1 MSRSSS
7 TQRKVGTLLSYALL
21 LGNTVINLA
30 YVPILL
36 SFIGVAE
43 FGLYRLLGSVIAYFN
58 VLDFGLSATITRFLV
73 KYKTLKDQVKIDKLL
88 TMSLLLYVGIGVILS
103 LCGLIVYYCIP
114 YIFKDSLAPEMIDS
128 AKKIFLLLLL
138 NLLML
143 FASKVFDAVIISEE
157 RFIFHRLISLIQI
170 LLQPFAIVGVLIFY
184 PTALS
189 VVLVQTVFNLL
200 LVLVKVIYCRRV
212 LQVRFVYHGWDSEI
226 LLAMR
231 NLSLSLF
238 VVSVVDQVFWQSNQL
253 LIGIKIG
260 AESVAIYAIAS
271 QIYINYMNIS
281 LAVSSTLL
289 PKITAMVTNRCSD
302 EEFQHLFLKVGRLQF
317 YLLSLILSGFILFG
331 HSFLHYWVGDGFDL
345 VYWIT
350 LIIIVPFTI
359 DLIQNVGLSIM
370 QARNVYHVRA
380 VIYVFVGILNVVL
393 AYYWIDMYGIAGGAV
408 ATGLSML
415 LGNGIIMNVYYH
427 RYMNLNIVHFWKQI
441 ARLSVVMILLTVLGL
456 YVIPHIDLNSSIYIF
471 VISMLLYSFIYFG
484 VQWISNFNSY
494 EKNLFYSFFLKVVL
508 IKKSC

>member
-1 MSRSSS
+1 M
-7 TQRKVGTLLSYALL
+7 
-21 LGNTVINLA
+21 
-30 YVPILL
+30 
-36 SFIGVAE
+36 
-43 FGLYRLLGSVIAYFN
+43 
-58 VLDFGLSATITRFLV
+58 
-73 KYKTLKDQVKIDKLL
+73 
-88 TMSLLLYVGIGVILS
+88 
-103 LCGLIVYYCIP
+103 
-114 YIFKDSLAPEMIDS
+114 
-128 AKKIFLLLLL
+128 
-138 NLLML
+138 
-143 FASKVFDAVIISEE
+143 
-157 RFIFHRLISLIQI
+157 
-170 LLQPFAIVGVLIFY
+170 
-184 PTALS
+184 
-189 VVLVQTVFNLL
+189 
-200 LVLVKVIYCRRV
+200 
-212 LQVRFVYHGWDSEI
+212 
-226 LLAMR
+226 
-231 NLSLSLF
+231 
-238 VVSVVDQVFWQSNQL
+238 
-253 LIGIKIG
+253 
-260 AESVAIYAIAS
+260 YAIAS

-302 EEFQHLFLKVGRLQF
+302 EEFQYLFLKVGRLQF

-359 DLIQNVGLSIM
+359 DLIQNVGLAIM

-380 VIYVFVGILNVVL
+380 AVYVFVGILNVVL
-393 AYYWIDMYGIAGGAV
+393 AYYWIDMYGIVGGAV

-456 YVIPHIDLNSSIYIF
+456 YVIPHIDLSSSIYIL

-494 EKNLFYSFFLKVVL
+494 EKNLFYSFLSKVGL

>member
-1 MSRSSS
+1 MSQNSS

-36 SFIGVAE
+36 SLIGVAE
-43 FGLYRLLGSVIAYFN
+43 FGLYRLLGSIIAYFN

-73 KYKTLKDQVKIDKLL
+73 KYKTLKDQVKVDKLL
-88 TMSLLLYVGIGVILS
+88 TMSLLLYVGIGVILG
-103 LCGLIVYYCIP
+103 LCGFVVYYCIP
-114 YIFKDSLAPEMIDS
+114 YIFKDSLAPDMVDS

-302 EEFQHLFLKVGRLQF
+302 EEFQHLF
-317 YLLSLILSGFILFG
+317 
-331 HSFLHYWVGDGFDL
+331 
-345 VYWIT
+345 
-350 LIIIVPFTI
+350 
-359 DLIQNVGLSIM
+359 
-370 QARNVYHVRA
+370 
-380 VIYVFVGILNVVL
+380 
-393 AYYWIDMYGIAGGAV
+393 
-408 ATGLSML
+408 
-415 LGNGIIMNVYYH
+415 
-427 RYMNLNIVHFWKQI
+427 
-441 ARLSVVMILLTVLGL
+441 
-456 YVIPHIDLNSSIYIF
+456 
-471 VISMLLYSFIYFG
+471 
-484 VQWISNFNSY
+484 
-494 EKNLFYSFFLKVVL
+494 
-508 IKKSC
+508 

>member
-1 MSRSSS
+1 MSQNSS
-7 TQRKVGTLLSYALL
+7 TQRKVGTLLS
-21 LGNTVINLA
+21 LA

-43 FGLYRLLGSVIAYFN
+43 FGLYRLLGSIIAYFN

-73 KYKTLKDQVKIDKLL
+73 KYKTLKDQVKVDKLL
-88 TMSLLLYVGIGVILS
+88 TMSLLLYVGIGAILS
-103 LCGLIVYYCIP
+103 LCGLVVYYCIP
-114 YIFKDSLAPEMIDS
+114 YIFKDSLAPDMIDS

-157 RFIFHRLISLIQI
+157 RFIFHRSVSLIQI

-200 LVLVKVIYCRRV
+200 LVFAKVIYCRRV

-260 AESVAIYAIAS
+260 AESVAMYAIAS

-350 LIIIVPFTI
+350 LFIIVPFTI
-359 DLIQNVGLSIM
+359 DLIQNVGLAIM

-380 VIYVFVGILNVVL
+380 AVYVFVGILNVVL

-415 LGNGIIMNVYYH
+415 LGNGIIMNVYYQ
-427 RYMNLNIVHFWKQI
+427 RYMNLSIVHFWKQI
-441 ARLSVVMILLTVLGL
+441 ARLSVVMILLTVLGQ
-456 YVIPHIDLNSSIYIF
+456 YVISHIDLSSSIYIL
-471 VISMLLYSFIYFG
+471 VISMLLYSFIYFC

-494 EKNLFYSFFLKVVL
+494 EKNLFYSFLSKVGL